1 MKAASAP
8 VAGAPRELTDAEQ
21 TLDKRADGQPSV
33 VRYSEAEIPSTYGP
47 VRVIVYRE
55 VATTVEAALQ
65 PRTIGVE
72 HVALVYGKP
81 LERAD
86 DVLVR
91 VHSECL
97 TSEVFGSTKCD
108 CREQLHAAMERAQSA
123 EHGAIILY
131 LRQEGR
137 GIGLGN
143 KMRAYALQAEGLDT
157 VQANHDLGFEA
168 DLRRYDV
175 AADMLR
181 DLGVAG
187 VSLLTNNPRKVD
199 GLTQEGV
206 RVLQRLP
213 HEIAPHLH
221 NARYL
226 ATKRARLGHMLKMVL
241 D

>member
-1 MKAASAP
+1 M
-8 VAGAPRELTDAEQ
+8 
-21 TLDKRADGQPSV
+21 
-33 VRYSEAEIPSTYGP
+33 VRFAEAELPSTHGP
-47 VRVIVYRE
+47 VRVVVYRE
-55 VATTVEAALQ
+55 VDTTPEAALD
-65 PRTIGVE
+65 PRSNAKE
-72 HVALVYGKP
+72 HVALAYRWP
-81 LERAD
+81 ITTPE

-91 VHSECL
+91 VHSECV

-108 CREQLHAAMERAQSA
+108 CREQLHAAMDRLQGD
-123 EHGAIILY
+123 EHGGVILY

-143 KMRAYALQAEGLDT
+143 KIRAYALQAEGLDT

-181 DLGVAG
+181 DLGVSG
-187 VSLLTNNPRKVD
+187 VSLMTNNPRKVD
-199 GLTQEGV
+199 GLTAEGV
-206 RVLQRLP
+206 RVVRRVP

-226 ATKRARLGHMLKMVL
+226 ATKRARLGHLLKLVL